1 MFARRLLN
9 NTGSSE
15 CCKSKETEYGM
26 INCLHDVTVTIF
38 NIVIFLLCYI
48 FGLSFYVDTIFGSKF
63 MTSCTSNLTGNF
75 VIKKQQHVKLNKNK
89 KEKGKEEKPRI
100 STNFLGLG
108 VLSNSNLIWFCF
120 EIQKSFKGKVFITF

>member
-1 MFARRLLN
+1 
-9 NTGSSE
+9 
-15 CCKSKETEYGM
+15 
-26 INCLHDVTVTIF
+26 
-38 NIVIFLLCYI
+38 
-48 FGLSFYVDTIFGSKF
+48 

-89 KEKGKEEKPRI
+89 KEKRGKEEKPRI